1 MRSHLI
7 AALYLISNVCAD
19 LVNVPD
25 LGLKIEKGFSVSLY
39 ADSILAPD
47 VYSMTLDSEGSV
59 VISSR
64 GYIKKLIDE
73 NGDGKAE
80 RGEII
85 TKSSSGAMGMLFVD
99 GKTLLTSEGGK
110 FNRYSDDNGDGIF
123 ETMRLIKGKIM
134 FWEDHYARLS
144 RGIKYLK
151 IEDSGKEKEF
161 WEKEIDRLVVKNK
174 YVEARIKLLVFRN
187 SPGLYTPMGNRL
199 GFFIEGLSYDNS
211 DYSLDTKG
219 LKMGIFESDFKS
231 ISNISNHKTTSAL
244 LFVLASIE
252 KNQKGLDEVVVLNTA
267 KRVCEGTSSN
277 LFLRI
282 GDEILT
288 PSLEE
293 GCLDGV
299 MRKQIINFYKNKNRP
314 VYEGEIT
321 LETLEKADEIFLT
334 NTISGVQ
341 SVESFKSLQIFE
353 SFEC

>member
-1 MRSHLI
+1 MEFDN
-7 AALYLISNVCAD
+7 SNGF
-19 LVNVPD
+19 L
-25 LGLKIEKGFSVSLY
+25 IEKGDKLFDMSNRSLKY
-39 ADSILAPD
+39 
-47 VYSMTLDSEGSV
+47 
-59 VISSR
+59 
-64 GYIKKLIDE
+64 
-73 NGDGKAE
+73 
-80 RGEII
+80 
-85 TKSSSGAMGMLFVD
+85 
-99 GKTLLTSEGGK
+99 
-110 FNRYSDDNGDGIF
+110 GDGIF

-161 WEKEIDRLVVKNK
+161 WEKEIDRLVIKNK

-299 MRKQIINFYKNKNRP
+299 MRKQIINFYKNKNKP

-341 SVESFKSLQIFE
+341 SVESFKSKKFNNDSTIELQQYLKYLVSQITSKNF
-353 SFEC
+353 F

>member
-123 ETMRLIKGKIM
+123 ERGPEVIGKFGGGEHGIHAIRKDNKGRIYLIGGNDAKFSGHT
-134 FWEDHYARLS
+134 D
-144 RGIKYLK
+144 LK
-151 IEDSGKEKEF
+151 QYKELEGGC
-161 WEKEIDRLVVKNK
+161 IIPV
-174 YVEARIKLLVFRN
+174 
-187 SPGLYTPMGNRL
+187 SYT
-199 GFFIEGLSYDNS
+199 
-211 DYSLDTKG
+211 
-219 LKMGIFESDFKS
+219 
-231 ISNISNHKTTSAL
+231 H
-244 LFVLASIE
+244 
-252 KNQKGLDEVVVLNTA
+252 
-267 KRVCEGTSSN
+267 
-277 LFLRI
+277 LRAH
-282 GDEILT
+282 
-288 PSLEE
+288 
-293 GCLDGV
+293 
-299 MRKQIINFYKNKNRP
+299 
-314 VYEGEIT
+314 
-321 LETLEKADEIFLT
+321 ET
-334 NTISGVQ
+334 
-341 SVESFKSLQIFE
+341 
-353 SFEC
+353 